1 MAILRKR
8 SDKADALAAV
18 PIFKSLSNKDRMEIA
33 RHADEVEVEVYTFLT
48 QEGERG
54 NAFYLIL
61 SGEADVKKHDKKVA
75 SLGSGDFVGE
85 MALIDGEPR
94 SATVMMTTEGSV
106 LEISRHDFL
115 SLLDSTPGLAKKL
128 LVGMSQRL
136 READEKLV
144 S

>member
-8 SDKADALAAV
+8 SDKADALANV
-18 PIFKSLSNKDRMEIA
+18 PMFKGLSNKDRLEVA
-33 RHADEVEVEVYTFLT
+33 RHAEEVEVEAYTFLT
-48 QEGERG
+48 QEGQRG

-61 SGEADVKKHDKKVA
+61 TGDADVTKNEKKVA

-85 MALIDGEPR
+85 MSLIDGGPR

-115 SLLDSTPGLAKKL
+115 SLLDSTPGLAKKI

-144 S
+144 G